1 MSEIT
6 TDAYPTAEQFAE
18 ATLNAVQA
26 NEQQGGQLAQ
36 ATLNAVKANA
46 SNLRWERE
54 HYRKKQ
60 DKLFA
65 IIIRTAGEDGIR
77 EAYKEVE
84 ADVVFP
90 YYAIKGEWTTKKGK
104 TSSAWLSAYGKY
116 AGKVYDDDRKPP
128 ILKGYKRYGAFK
140 PDDLLWDAENKKFKI
155 INHTTQSLYHQGEWI
170 EVELAY

>member
-1 MSEIT
+1 MSEI
-6 TDAYPTAEQFAE
+6 
-18 ATLNAVQA
+18 ATNTEHQ
-26 NEQQGGQLAQ
+26 EPIQEK
-36 ATLNAVKANA
+36 TLNAVKANA

-54 HYRKKQ
+54 HYRQKQ

-77 EAYKEVE
+77 EAYKEVS

-90 YYAIKGEWTTKKGK
+90 YYALKGVWTTKKGK

-128 ILKGYKRYGAFK
+128 ILKGYKRYGDFK
-140 PDDLLWDAENKKFKI
+140 PDDLLWDTENKKFKI
-155 INHTTQSLYHQGEWI
+155 INHTTENISYKGEDI